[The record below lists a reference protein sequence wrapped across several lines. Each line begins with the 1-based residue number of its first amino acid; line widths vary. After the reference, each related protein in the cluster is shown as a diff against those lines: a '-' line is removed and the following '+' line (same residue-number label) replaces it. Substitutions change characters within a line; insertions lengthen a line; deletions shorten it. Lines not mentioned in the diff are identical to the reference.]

1 MGVRVSGCSA
11 PHVPVKRDR
20 PRGSGAAST
29 SPPSMTE
36 SSASQWTELE
46 EALRY
51 LFRDHRRLEEAL
63 THASSL
69 NERKGGEAV
78 RDNER
83 LEFLG
88 DAVLDLIISE
98 ALVERHPG
106 ATEGALSKMRARLV
120 SEAALAQAARRIGLG
135 RFLRLGRGEELSGGR
150 EKSSLLADAFEA
162 VVAAVYHDGGYEAA
176 RQSVL
181 ALLEPELALESVAG
195 GVIDYKTQLQE
206 YCQQYFGQL
215 PVYRVTRESGPDHR
229 KVFQVELMVSGRCYG
244 EGTGKS
250 KKEAEQQ
257 AAKSAIESL
266 PQDTGHRG

>member
-1 MGVRVSGCSA
+1 MA
-11 PHVPVKRDR
+11 QT
-20 PRGSGAAST
+20 ST
-29 SPPSMTE
+29 P
-36 SSASQWTELE
+36 QWPELE
-46 EALRY
+46 TALQHVFQDR
-51 LFRDHRRLEEAL
+51 RRLEVAL

-69 NERKGGEAV
+69 NERKGSEPRG
-78 RDNER
+78 DNER

-98 ALVERHPG
+98 ALIERYPE

-120 SEAALAQAARRIGLG
+120 SEAALAQIARRLGLG

-176 RQSVL
+176 RRTVL
-181 ALLEPELALESVAG
+181 TLLEPEFAEELAS

-206 YCQQYFGQL
+206 YCQQLFGQL
-215 PVYRVTRESGPDHR
+215 PLYRVTRESGPDHR
-229 KVFQVELMVSGRCYG
+229 KVFQVELMINGRCYG
-244 EGTGKS
+244 DGTGKS

-257 AAKSAIESL
+257 AAKTALAQL
-266 PQDTGHRG
+266 PRQERR